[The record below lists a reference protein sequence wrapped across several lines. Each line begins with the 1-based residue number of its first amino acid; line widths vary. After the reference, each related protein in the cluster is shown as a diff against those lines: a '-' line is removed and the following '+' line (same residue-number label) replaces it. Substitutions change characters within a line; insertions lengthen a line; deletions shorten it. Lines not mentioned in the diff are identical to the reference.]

1 MIGFQCDIGSMADVS
16 IWGALYDESRRR
28 RFLTNV
34 PTPTQ
39 KVTKVDGWNNFRIRA
54 QGDIITIWINGALA
68 TRYFEKSSE
77 EKVPRSGLFGLQI
90 HSGLPA
96 EAWYKDIQIKEL

>member
-1 MIGFQCDIGSMADVS
+1 MIGFQCDIGIMGKVS

-28 RFLTNV
+28 KFLTNV
-34 PTPTQ
+34 STPTQ
-39 KVTKVDGWNNFRIRA
+39 KVTKLDGWNEFRIRA

-68 TRYFEKSSE
+68 TRYFENVNETKI
-77 EKVPRSGLFGLQI
+77 PRNGRFGLQI
-90 HSGLPA
+90 HSGPPA

>member
-39 KVTKVDGWNNFRIRA
+39 KVTKVDGWNEFRIRT
-54 QGDIITIWINGALA
+54 QGDIITIWINDALA
-68 TRYFEKSSE
+68 TRYFEKVNE
-77 EKVPRSGLFGLQI
+77 TKVPRNGRLGLQI
-90 HSGLPA
+90 HSGPSA